1 MDDMT
6 EIERLRGRLEH
17 LEAENAR
24 LARALS
30 EGAAK
35 HSGPANSSMVRAR
48 LDVVERQLTEYTEAY
63 AAAAARAEAA
73 ENALDGVVSSPSW
86 KITAPL
92 RALKRRV
99 RRQKS

>member
-1 MDDMT
+1 
-6 EIERLRGRLEH
+6 
-17 LEAENAR
+17 
-24 LARALS
+24 
-30 EGAAK
+30 
-35 HSGPANSSMVRAR
+35 MVRAR

-63 AAAAARAEAA
+63 ADAAARAEAA